1 MKLVSVVL
9 DIPTQALDST
19 FTYVAIENE
28 DDRIRFSKLV
38 AQDLVQ
44 NQEKAEGRIDPKW
57 HQDNTQQQ
65 PTQISLDDLFDSQSS
80 KALLD
85 GSPGGGSPDNDLRDA
100 GSPDDGVSDGGP
112 SGIDFSDDGS
122 PDNDSPD
129 SSSRENSALK
139 NSLDSERGISVL
151 DAEGLEVGCAV
162 LVPFGHRSAVGFV
175 VGIVPFAP
183 GDSFPEDIK
192 PTQLKEIKKV
202 LSKPYFTEIGA
213 RCAAFMAERYIAP
226 FSSSIRLFM
235 PPGGIPR
242 VEYLEGAWQL
252 TKPLIHE
259 VDERWVIRLDAADS
273 FIPRKGAVKQQRVL
287 EALRQGDLRV
297 SELTAEYGSLSSTLS
312 SLENKGVIRIEQ
324 RRRLGS
330 KIMVFNM

>member
-38 AQDLVQ
+38 VQDLAQ

-85 GSPGGGSPDNDLRDA
+85 GSPDNDLRDA

-175 VGIVPFAP
+175 V
-183 GDSFPEDIK
+183 D
-192 PTQLKEIKKV
+192 
-202 LSKPYFTEIGA
+202 
-213 RCAAFMAERYIAP
+213 IAP
-226 FSSSIRLFM
+226 L
-235 PPGGIPR
+235 
-242 VEYLEGAWQL
+242 
-252 TKPLIHE
+252 
-259 VDERWVIRLDAADS
+259 
-273 FIPRKGAVKQQRVL
+273 
-287 EALRQGDLRV
+287 
-297 SELTAEYGSLSSTLS
+297 
-312 SLENKGVIRIEQ
+312 
-324 RRRLGS
+324 RLGTLFL
-330 KIMVFNM
+330 KI

>member
-28 DDRIRFSKLV
+28 NDRICFSKLV
-38 AQDLVQ
+38 AQDLAQ
-44 NQEKAEGRIDPKW
+44 NQEKAEGRIDPKR

-65 PTQISLDDLFDSQSS
+65 PTQISLDDLFGSQSS

-85 GSPGGGSPDNDLRDA
+85 GSP
-100 GSPDDGVSDGGP
+100 
-112 SGIDFSDDGS
+112 
-122 PDNDSPD
+122 D
-129 SSSRENSALK
+129 SSSRENSAFK

-151 DAEGLEVGCAV
+151 DAAGLEVGCAV

-175 VGIVPFAP
+175 VGIAPFAP

-242 VEYLEGAWQL
+242 VEYLEGTWQL

-312 SLENKGVIRIEQ
+312 SLEQKRGDTY
-324 RRRLGS
+324 
-330 KIMVFNM
+330 

>member
-28 DDRIRFSKLV
+28 NDRIRFSKLV
-38 AQDLVQ
+38 AQDLAQ
-44 NQEKAEGRIDPKW
+44 NQKKAEGRIDPKR
-57 HQDNTQQQ
+57 HQGNTQQQ
-65 PTQISLDDLFDSQSS
+65 PTQISLDDLFGSQSS

-85 GSPGGGSPDNDLRDA
+85 GSPDDGSPNNDLC
-100 GSPDDGVSDGGP
+100 
-112 SGIDFSDDGS
+112 DDGS
-122 PDNDSPD
+122 PDSL
-129 SSSRENSALK
+129 SRENSALK

-151 DAEGLEVGCAV
+151 DTAGLEVGCAV

-242 VEYLEGAWQL
+242 VEYLEGTWQL

-297 SELTAEYGSLSSTLS
+297 SELTAEYGSLSSHPFFFGEKRGDTY
-312 SLENKGVIRIEQ
+312 
-324 RRRLGS
+324 
-330 KIMVFNM
+330 